1 MVPSARLI
9 VPSSAWLTPLPAWG
23 APVTVSGGHAA
34 AHAPVHAD
42 VPFLS
47 ASNRYRA
54 RPPPPTRA
62 VAVAD
67 WSASPAA
74 ISAAVHRCLAGV
86 TRDPRHDTTT
96 SAVRDLDQVRQALGY
111 DKINIYGVS
120 YGVTMGLACPQRYS
134 SHVRAAVLDSGS
146 LLDVPLW
153 QLAPVHA
160 QQAVDQTAAR
170 CAAVPACRSYRAA
183 ADLAAAAVGLRAH
196 PARVTIAGPGG
207 QQQTVTLTLPA
218 FLNLV
223 EDYLSSTDTAVLLL
237 ADLQAASG
245 TRSSASASPSSPR
258 RSRPRPRCRPSCRK
272 SRSAAAT
279 PEPR

>member
-1 MVPSARLI
+1 M
-9 VPSSAWLTPLPAWG
+9 
-23 APVTVSGGHAA
+23 
-34 AHAPVHAD
+34 
-42 VPFLS
+42 
-47 ASNRYRA
+47 
-54 RPPPPTRA
+54 
-62 VAVAD
+62 
-67 WSASPAA
+67 
-74 ISAAVHRCLAGV
+74 
-86 TRDPRHDTTT
+86 
-96 SAVRDLDQVRQALGY
+96 
-111 DKINIYGVS
+111 S

-160 QQAVDQTAAR
+160 QQAFDQTAAR
-170 CAAVPACRSYRAA
+170 CAAVPACRSYRPA

-223 EDYLSSTDTAVLLL
+223 EDYLSSTDTAVLLP

-258 RSRPRPRCRPSCRK
+258 RFRPRPRCRPSCRK